1 MESKPYIGITGPAT
15 VDEVTVVG
23 NLFREAG
30 YSNQSIHVP
39 MIGILVSHK
48 TLERQPTKNR
58 RYPNYQLVPE
68 LLREASQF
76 GIPMIH
82 YNSRENDTLA
92 DQLGIILADSKD
104 FCQGIQL
111 NIVWPDLKK
120 MKAVKRFFPSV
131 KFVVQLSH
139 SAMNNSTPSEIARRV
154 REYEET
160 ANYTLIDPSGGKG
173 REFDIEHSIAVYEAL
188 RNQVPQTTIGFA
200 GGFTGANVEQRV
212 LTLKQRL

>member
-1 MESKPYIGITGPAT
+1 
-15 VDEVTVVG
+15 
-23 NLFREAG
+23 
-30 YSNQSIHVP
+30 
-39 MIGILVSHK
+39 
-48 TLERQPTKNR
+48 
-58 RYPNYQLVPE
+58 
-68 LLREASQF
+68 
-76 GIPMIH
+76 
-82 YNSRENDTLA
+82 
-92 DQLGIILADSKD
+92 
-104 FCQGIQL
+104 
-111 NIVWPDLKK
+111 

-212 LTLKQRL
+212 LTLKQRLETEDFCIDAEGGLRDKITDEYGDDLLNLDKVKDYLRKATKGLK